1 LLIGVTE
8 TGRALTRQHAD
19 DRELS
24 SGDPDRFAEQCLAAC
39 NAELWQHVGADDG
52 NALASDV
59 LRRGEHAAVRH
70 RESAHAKEV
79 GSGPGHLNV
88 RVAILPY
95 DLQRPVLLDRR
106 YCKANQRRRVRQMLD
121 WLLIDETRHIAYTA
135 RLIERAAQAS
145 GPDHVMDL
153 MRERVKDF
161 NEITEEEV
169 AQRTLAAA

>member
-1 LLIGVTE
+1 
-8 TGRALTRQHAD
+8 
-19 DRELS
+19 
-24 SGDPDRFAEQCLAAC
+24 
-39 NAELWQHVGADDG
+39 
-52 NALASDV
+52 
-59 LRRGEHAAVRH
+59 
-70 RESAHAKEV
+70 
-79 GSGPGHLNV
+79 
-88 RVAILPY
+88 
-95 DLQRPVLLDRR
+95 
-106 YCKANQRRRVRQMLD
+106 MLD